1 MKDIKM
7 QNDKND
13 QKERL
18 GKNKGEERKKRVKR
32 GKREERGR
40 VLNI

>member
-7 QNDKND
+7 QNDKKNMTR
-13 QKERL
+13 KRGWERTT
-18 GKNKGEERKKRVKR
+18 GKR
-32 GKREERGR
+32 GKREKRGR